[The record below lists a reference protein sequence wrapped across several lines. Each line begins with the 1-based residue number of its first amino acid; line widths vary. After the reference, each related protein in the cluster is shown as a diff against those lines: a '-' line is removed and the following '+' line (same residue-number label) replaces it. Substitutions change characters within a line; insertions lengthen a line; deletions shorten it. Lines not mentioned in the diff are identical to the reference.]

1 MNTFGKI
8 KDDNKVHRCQCLP
21 DFLSY
26 MMRKVSSQVSD
37 EVSGNVF
44 HEIRSLSCRIY
55 FKQHGFEFVQAL
67 TNHSQAKMTEEY
79 LKGDERVYQEGFA
92 DLDLALIPKL
102 KIIN

>member
-1 MNTFGKI
+1 MMAKI
-8 KDDNKVHRCQCLP
+8 
-21 DFLSY
+21 
-26 MMRKVSSQVSD
+26 SSDLDVKGS
-37 EVSGNVF
+37 VF

-92 DLDLALIPKL
+92 DLDLAMIPKL